1 MPGPASSSGGDDQKW
16 LNLVLRLAAMAAV
29 MVWSFLV
36 IQPFLPIILWATILA
51 IGLHPIF
58 LWLKQ
63 VLGQRSTLAASVL
76 AIVGIGVIVGPV
88 AFLVINLFDDVKR
101 LAEAIG
107 SGTVKLP
114 PVPPGLEQIPLFGV
128 GLAEAWQTARTD
140 LGALLQQFQPQLEST
155 AKFLLSLGADTGLA
169 ILQLLVAMVVATIF
183 ILNTGPL
190 CKRIALTI
198 RQLAPTKTEQLM
210 TLATSTLQHVIRGV
224 IGVAAVQSG
233 LIGVGLVLAGIPW
246 AGMLTLVCFIL
257 ALLQI
262 GPTLVVLPVLIFA
275 WMTMNKLVALLLTI
289 WLIPA
294 GLIDNVLKPIWMA
307 RGLPVPLVVVLLGV
321 IGGTISFGLVG
332 LFTGPVIL
340 TLSYDLLRIWARDGE
355 IVETT

>member
-1 MPGPASSSGGDDQKW
+1 MSGPASPSGGDDQKW

-36 IQPFLPIILWATILA
+36 IQPLLPIILWATILA

-88 AFLVINLFDDVKR
+88 AFLVIHLFDDVKR

-114 PVPPGLEQIPLFGV
+114 PVPSGLEQIPLVGV

-198 RQLAPTKTEQLM
+198 RQLAP
-210 TLATSTLQHVIRGV
+210 
-224 IGVAAVQSG
+224 
-233 LIGVGLVLAGIPW
+233 
-246 AGMLTLVCFIL
+246 
-257 ALLQI
+257 
-262 GPTLVVLPVLIFA
+262 
-275 WMTMNKLVALLLTI
+275 
-289 WLIPA
+289 
-294 GLIDNVLKPIWMA
+294 
-307 RGLPVPLVVVLLGV
+307 
-321 IGGTISFGLVG
+321 
-332 LFTGPVIL
+332 
-340 TLSYDLLRIWARDGE
+340 LRPNNS
-355 IVETT
+355 